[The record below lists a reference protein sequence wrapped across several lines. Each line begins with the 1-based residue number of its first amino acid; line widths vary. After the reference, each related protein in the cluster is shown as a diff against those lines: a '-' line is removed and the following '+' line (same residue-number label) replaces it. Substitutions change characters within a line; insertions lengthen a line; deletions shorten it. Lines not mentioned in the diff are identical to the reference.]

1 MKEQL
6 LMTEKESR
14 IIKYVKKS
22 IEKKTTQKVAAKKLN
37 MSTRNFRRKVSS
49 YKKYGVSGIISKKR
63 GKPSNRRLPEE
74 FTNKVIS
81 LIKDNYLDFGPTL
94 ATEKLLE
101 LDGIKIS
108 VEKVR
113 QLMIEASL
121 WYGKSRK
128 RKKVH
133 QLRERRSR
141 SGELI
146 QADGSPHD
154 WFEGRRSKCCLI
166 VMIDDAT
173 SELMKLKF
181 FETETTEAYTTT
193 LQEYVDEFG
202 RPRAF
207 YVDKHSIF
215 RVNTGKD
222 KGNKDTQFSRILR
235 DLNIDLITANTAQAK
250 GRVERANKTL
260 QDRLVKELR
269 LRKIDT
275 IEEANEFL
283 DNEYREMHNLK
294 FMVEAND
301 PKDMHRNIVHKKKDE
316 FKIFSIQD
324 TRKVDKNLHLSYKN
338 TIFKID
344 TEKYPNSIKNEYVLI
359 CENFKEEV
367 KIYYNNQEMNY
378 SIHKINKKMF
388 DTETSKTINKRVDKT
403 IEKQESLVLS
413 QN

>member
-6 LMTEKESR
+6 MTKKESR
-14 IIKYVKKS
+14 IIEYVKKS
-22 IEKKTTQKVAAKKLN
+22 IDKKITQKVAAKKLS
-37 MSTRNFRRKVSS
+37 MSTRNFRRKVAF
-49 YKKYGVSGIISKKR
+49 YKKDGVSGIISKKR
-63 GKPSNRRLPEE
+63 GKPSNRKLLEE
-74 FTNKVIS
+74 FTNRVIS
-81 LIKDNYLDFGPTL
+81 LIKDKYPDFGPTL

-113 QLMIEASL
+113 QLMIAAAL

-154 WFEGRRSKCCLI
+154 WFEGRREKCCLI

-193 LQEYVDEFG
+193 LQDYVHEFG

-215 RVNTGKD
+215 RVNKGKD

-235 DLNIDLITANTAQAK
+235 DLHIDLITANSAQAK

-269 LRKIDT
+269 LRNIDT

-294 FMVEAND
+294 FMKKAKD
-301 PKDMHRNIVHKKKDE
+301 SKDMHREIIHDKKDE

-324 TRKVDKNLHLSYKN
+324 IRKVDKNLHLSYKN
-338 TIFKID
+338 KILKID
-344 TEKYPNSIKNEYVLI
+344 TKKYPNSIKNEYVLI
-359 CENFKEEV
+359 CENFKNEV
-367 KIYYNNQEMNY
+367 KVYYRDQEINY

-388 DTETSKTINKRVDKT
+388 DTETSKTINKRVDKI
-403 IEKQESLVLS
+403 IEKQESAIV
-413 QN
+413 NA

>member
-1 MKEQL
+1 
-6 LMTEKESR
+6 MTEREAK
-14 IIKYVKKS
+14 IIEYVKKS
-22 IEKKTTQKVAAKKLN
+22 INKRITQRVAAKELG
-37 MSTRNFRRKVSS
+37 MSTRNFRRKVAC
-49 YKKYGVSGIISKKR
+49 YKKYKALGIISKKR
-63 GKPSNRRLPEE
+63 GIPSNRKLPED
-74 FTNKVIS
+74 FTNRVIS
-81 LIKDNYLDFGPTL
+81 LIKDKYSDFGPTL

-108 VEKVR
+108 AEKVR
-113 QLMIEASL
+113 QLMIEAAL

-128 RKKVH
+128 RKKVY

-154 WFEGRRSKCCLI
+154 WFEGRRDKCCLI

-193 LQEYVDEFG
+193 LQEYVHEFG

-235 DLNIDLITANTAQAK
+235 DLNIDLITANTPQAK
-250 GRVERANKTL
+250 GRVERSNKTL

-269 LRKIDT
+269 LRNINT

-283 DNEYREMHNLK
+283 DNEYREIHNIK
-294 FMVEAND
+294 FMKEAKD
-301 PKDMHRNIVHKKKDE
+301 PKDMHRKIVHNKKDE
-316 FKIFSIQD
+316 FKIFSIQNI
-324 TRKVDKNLHLSYKN
+324 RKVDTNLHLSYKN

-344 TEKYPNSIKNEYVLI
+344 TKKYPNSIKNEHVLI
-359 CENFKEEV
+359 CENFKKEI
-367 KIYYNNQEMNY
+367 KIYYKNQEMNY

-388 DTETSKTINKRVDKT
+388 ETETSKTINKRVDRV
-403 IEKQESLVLS
+403 IEKQENSCLE
-413 QN
+413 N

>member
-1 MKEQL
+1 
-6 LMTEKESR
+6 MTEKESK
-14 IIKYVKKS
+14 IIEYVKKS
-22 IEKKTTQKVAAKKLN
+22 INKKITQSIAAKKLS
-37 MSTRNFRRKVSS
+37 MSTRNFRRKVAA
-49 YKKYGVSGIISKKR
+49 YKKYGTSGIISKKR
-63 GKPSNRRLPEE
+63 GKPSNRKLKEE
-74 FTNKVIS
+74 FTDKIIS
-81 LIKDNYLDFGPTL
+81 LIKDKYSDFGPTL

-101 LDGIKIS
+101 LDGLKIS
-108 VEKVR
+108 AEKVR
-113 QLMIEASL
+113 QLMIKEGI
-121 WYGKSRK
+121 WHGKSRK
-128 RKKVH
+128 KKKVY

-154 WFEGRRSKCCLI
+154 WFEGRRAKCCLI

-193 LQEYVDEFG
+193 LQDYVHEFG

-215 RVNTGKD
+215 RVNNGKD
-222 KGNKDTQFSRILR
+222 TGNKDTQFSRILR
-235 DLNIDLITANTAQAK
+235 DLNIDLITANTPQAK

-275 IEEANEFL
+275 IDEANKFL
-283 DNEYREMHNLK
+283 DNEYREMHNSK
-294 FMVEAND
+294 FMVDPKD
-301 PKDMHRNIVHKKKDE
+301 PKDMHREIIHNKNDE
-316 FKIFSIQD
+316 FKIFSIQSI
-324 TRKVDKNLHLSYKN
+324 RKVDRNLHLSYKN
-338 TIFKID
+338 QIIKID
-344 TEKYPNSIKNEYVLI
+344 TKKYPNSIKKEYLLI
-359 CENFKEEV
+359 CENFKNEI
-367 KIYYNNQEMNY
+367 KIYYKNQEMNY

-403 IEKQESLVLS
+403 IKNQE
-413 QN
+413 NEIINA